1 MTLAL
6 SRLERAERADVHHL
20 MLETTGRTM
29 SDAEFEWF
37 FDHNPVGEGIVW
49 GAREGG
55 TLAGVLGTVFA
66 RALTPAGTERVA
78 FPVHAATRAGSR
90 QRGIFSQLE
99 LCSERIASD
108 AGAVVGIAFPNVTRS
123 TFVGRLGWSDLGA
136 MRIWA
141 RPLRL
146 RGLLRRRRSGGLRAA
161 RGDELDRFGEA
172 HEQAWREVQPQWRN
186 CVARDAAYLN
196 WRYLESPRGYRAFA
210 EGGSYAVVRHLVHRG
225 VSAAVVCDLVGPPP
239 VQRRLLR
246 RCLLEARGAAD
257 AAIAVPAPGQ
267 RAAYVSLGFAPTPV
281 RIRVVGKALRPDAI
295 LPRAWFFS
303 LGDTDFV

>member
-1 MTLAL
+1 
-6 SRLERAERADVHHL
+6 
-20 MLETTGRTM
+20 
-29 SDAEFEWF
+29 
-37 FDHNPVGEGIVW
+37 
-49 GAREGG
+49 
-55 TLAGVLGTVFA
+55 
-66 RALTPAGTERVA
+66 
-78 FPVHAATRAGSR
+78 
-90 QRGIFSQLE
+90 
-99 LCSERIASD
+99 
-108 AGAVVGIAFPNVTRS
+108 
-123 TFVGRLGWSDLGA
+123 

>member
-1 MTLAL
+1 MVRSHRAQGHRPWHEVATATQHRAPHVERVTLAL

-161 RGDELDRFGEA
+161 RGDE
-172 HEQAWREVQPQWRN
+172 
-186 CVARDAAYLN
+186 
-196 WRYLESPRGYRAFA
+196 
-210 EGGSYAVVRHLVHRG
+210 
-225 VSAAVVCDLVGPPP
+225 
-239 VQRRLLR
+239 
-246 RCLLEARGAAD
+246 
-257 AAIAVPAPGQ
+257 
-267 RAAYVSLGFAPTPV
+267 
-281 RIRVVGKALRPDAI
+281 
-295 LPRAWFFS
+295 
-303 LGDTDFV
+303 